1 MKKFRSSILMLAAL
15 LMAGA
20 AITSCTSEDVV
31 PDPQP
36 NDVQTYLLTIEA
48 EKGGDALTRA
58 LGYSGTSLVA
68 TWETTDE
75 VSVYNET
82 KGAWLTGT
90 LKPESAGAS
99 ATLSG
104 TLTGTVDVD
113 DILSLQYPAQTRN
126 YVGQDGTLATL
137 ASNYDYILGRAQV
150 ATISGDKITVNQ
162 VGGTP
167 GNIVFQN
174 QQAIVKFILY
184 MPDGTTP
191 FDATNV
197 TIDALNACGHS
208 RLIQNATI
216 DGTTTLGPII
226 TSPSATN
233 VIYAAL
239 STKADEALRYKIA
252 ANDGTDYYSYT
263 RSAVTFSNGKYYEI
277 GVRMQPD
284 ASYMP
289 LTIEATDDA
298 TTVTFDSKATG
309 PVTYRIDGGAA
320 NTIAAD
326 TEEDIVL
333 SAGQTVAFYGDN
345 ASYYTYMYGGS
356 SHISCDKDCYIYG
369 NVMSLIS
376 STNFASVTTLTGE
389 RTFNNLFETSDSKHL
404 LSHPTKDIVLSAT
417 TLTEYCY
424 ASMFKGCSGLTKAP
438 DLPATTL
445 ARYCYN
451 RIFSGCGFTTAP
463 ALPATTM
470 VEGCYMTMFE
480 QCKSL
485 TEAPVLHSTDLALT
499 CYSNMFH
506 TCTSLT
512 TAPDLPATTLA
523 EGCYNSMFY
532 NCSNLTV
539 APVLPATKLAKE
551 SYANMFCGCS
561 SLSLLTILATDVTAD
576 DCTTAM
582 LSGIAGAGTLYTPI
596 PDYWKLML
604 SSSWTVTTP

>member
-1 MKKFRSSILMLAAL
+1 MLATL

-20 AITSCTSEDVV
+20 AITSCTSDDVV

-36 NDVQTYLLTIEA
+36 NDEQTYLLTIVA
-48 EKGGDALTRA
+48 EKGSDVLTRA
-58 LGYSGTSLVA
+58 LGYSGTSLVS

-82 KGAWLTGT
+82 KGAWLTGM

-113 DILSLQYPAQTRN
+113 DILSLQYPAQTRD
-126 YVGQDGTLATL
+126 YVGQDGTLAKL
-137 ASNYDYILGRAQV
+137 ASDYDYILGRAQV

-167 GNIVFQN
+167 GNIIFQN

-197 TIDALNACGHS
+197 TIDALDGCGHS

-216 DGTTTLGPII
+216 DGTMTLGPII

-263 RSAVTFSNGKYYEI
+263 RSGVTFSNGKYYEI

-289 LTIEATDDA
+289 LTIEATVDA
-298 TTVTFDSKATG
+298 TTVTFENKATG
-309 PVTYRIDGGAA
+309 SVTYRIDGGAA
-320 NTIAAD
+320 NTISSNSS
-326 TEEDIVL
+326 EDIVL

-345 ASYYTYMYGGS
+345 ATYYNSGS

-376 STNFASVTTLTGE
+376 STDFASVTTLTGE
-389 RTFNNLFETSDSKHL
+389 KNFSQLFETSDSEHL
-404 LSHPTKDIVLSAT
+404 ISHPTKDIVLSAT
-417 TLTEYCY
+417 TLTERCY
-424 ASMFKGCSGLTKAP
+424 FRMFMGCSGLTKAP

-445 ARYCYN
+445 APYCYT

-480 QCKSL
+480 LCTSL

-523 EGCYNSMFY
+523 EGCYNSMFTG
-532 NCSNLTV
+532 CSSLTV
-539 APVLPATKLAKE
+539 VPVLPATKLAKE

-561 SLSLLTILATDVTAD
+561 SLSLLTILASDVTAD
-576 DCTTAM
+576 NCITAM
-582 LSGIAGAGTLYTPI
+582 LSGVSSAGTLYTPI
-596 PDYWKLML
+596 PDVWKPYLP
-604 SSSWTVTTP
+604 SWTVTTP

>member
-20 AITSCTSEDVV
+20 AITSCTSDDLV

-36 NDVQTYLLTIEA
+36 NDEQTYLLTIVA
-48 EKGGDALTRA
+48 EKGSDVLTRA
-58 LGYSGTSLVA
+58 LGYSGTSLVS

-113 DILSLQYPAQTRN
+113 DILRLQYPAQTRD
-126 YVGQDGTLATL
+126 YVGQDGTLANL

-184 MPDGTTP
+184 KPDGTTP

-216 DGTTTLGPII
+216 DGTMTLGPII

-252 ANDGTDYYSYT
+252 ATDGTDYYSYT

-298 TTVTFDSKATG
+298 TTVTFENKAAG

-320 NTIAAD
+320 NTISSNSS
-326 TEEDIVL
+326 EDIDL

-345 ASYYTYMYGGS
+345 ASYYTFSYGY

-376 STNFASVTTLTGE
+376 STDFASVTTLTGE
-389 RTFNNLFETSDSKHL
+389 KNFSNLFETSDSKHL

-417 TLTEYCY
+417 TLSDYCY

-445 ARYCYN
+445 APYCYN
-451 RIFSGCGFTTAP
+451 RTFSGCGFATAP

-485 TEAPVLHSTDLALT
+485 TEAPVLHSTDLATT

-512 TAPDLPATTLA
+512 TAPELPATTLA

-532 NCSNLTV
+532 NCTSLTV
-539 APVLPATKLAKE
+539 APVLPASKVLDQ
-551 SYANMFCGCS
+551 SYDGMFCGCTSLS
-561 SLSLLTILATDVTAD
+561 SLTVLATDLGSGVASFLPDVTYF
-576 DCTTAM
+576 
-582 LSGIAGAGTLYTPI
+582 TLITPI
-596 PDYWKLML
+596 PDVWKM
-604 SSSWTVTTP
+604 SVPSKWTVTTP

>member
-1 MKKFRSSILMLAAL
+1 MLAAL

-20 AITSCTSEDVV
+20 AITSCTSDDVV

-36 NDVQTYLLTIEA
+36 NDEQTYLLTILA
-48 EKGGDALTRA
+48 EKGSDVLTRA
-58 LGYSGTSLVA
+58 LGYSGTSLVS

-113 DILSLQYPAQTRN
+113 DILSLQYPAQTRD
-126 YVGQDGTLATL
+126 YVGQDGTLANL

-252 ANDGTDYYSYT
+252 ATDGTDYYSYT

-298 TTVTFDSKATG
+298 TTVTFENKAAG

-320 NTIAAD
+320 NTISSNSS
-326 TEEDIVL
+326 EDIDL

-345 ASYYTYMYGGS
+345 ASYYTFSYGY

-376 STNFASVTTLTGE
+376 STDFASVTTLTGE
-389 RTFNNLFETSDSKHL
+389 KNFSNLFETSDSKHL

-417 TLTEYCY
+417 TLSDYCY

-445 ARYCYN
+445 AQYCYN
-451 RIFSGCGFTTAP
+451 RTFSGCGFATAP

-485 TEAPVLHSTDLALT
+485 TEAPVLHSTDLATT

-512 TAPDLPATTLA
+512 TAPELPATTLA

-532 NCSNLTV
+532 NCTSLTV
-539 APVLPATKLAKE
+539 APVLPASKVLDQ
-551 SYANMFCGCS
+551 SYDGMFCGCTSLS
-561 SLSLLTILATDVTAD
+561 SLTVLATDLGSGVASFLPDVTYF
-576 DCTTAM
+576 
-582 LSGIAGAGTLYTPI
+582 TLITPI
-596 PDYWKLML
+596 PDVWKM
-604 SSSWTVTTP
+604 SVPSKWTVTTP

>member
-1 MKKFRSSILMLAAL
+1 MLAAL

-20 AITSCTSEDVV
+20 AITSCTSDDVV

-36 NDVQTYLLTIEA
+36 NDEQTYLLTILA
-48 EKGGDALTRA
+48 EKGSDVLTRA
-58 LGYSGTSLVA
+58 LGYSGTSLVS

-113 DILSLQYPAQTRN
+113 DILSLQYPAQTRD
-126 YVGQDGTLATL
+126 YVGQDGTLANL

-252 ANDGTDYYSYT
+252 ATDGTDYYSYT

-298 TTVTFDSKATG
+298 TTVTFENKAAG

-320 NTIAAD
+320 NTISSNSS
-326 TEEDIVL
+326 EDIDL

-345 ASYYTYMYGGS
+345 ASYYTFSYGY

-376 STNFASVTTLTGE
+376 STDFASVTTLTGE
-389 RTFNNLFETSDSKHL
+389 KNFSNLFETSDSKHL

-417 TLTEYCY
+417 TLSDYCY

-445 ARYCYN
+445 APYCYN
-451 RIFSGCGFTTAP
+451 RTFSGCGFATAP

-485 TEAPVLHSTDLALT
+485 TEAPVLHSTDLATT

-512 TAPDLPATTLA
+512 TAPELPATTLA

-532 NCSNLTV
+532 NCTSLTV
-539 APVLPATKLAKE
+539 APVLPASKVLDQ
-551 SYANMFCGCS
+551 SYDGMFCGCTSLS
-561 SLSLLTILATDVTAD
+561 SLTVLATDLGSGVASFLPDVTYF
-576 DCTTAM
+576 
-582 LSGIAGAGTLYTPI
+582 TLITPI
-596 PDYWKLML
+596 PDVWKM
-604 SSSWTVTTP
+604 SVPSKWTVTTP

>member
-20 AITSCTSEDVV
+20 AITSCTSDDVV

-36 NDVQTYLLTIEA
+36 NDEQTYLLTILA
-48 EKGGDALTRA
+48 EKGSDVLTRA
-58 LGYSGTSLVA
+58 LGYSGTSLVS

-113 DILSLQYPAQTRN
+113 DILSLQYPAQTRD
-126 YVGQDGTLATL
+126 YVGQDGTLANL

-252 ANDGTDYYSYT
+252 ATDGTDYYSYT

-298 TTVTFDSKATG
+298 TTVTFENKAAG

-320 NTIAAD
+320 NTISSNSS
-326 TEEDIVL
+326 EDIDL

-345 ASYYTYMYGGS
+345 ASYYTFSYGY

-376 STNFASVTTLTGE
+376 STDFASVTTLTGE
-389 RTFNNLFETSDSKHL
+389 KNFSNLFETSDSKHL

-417 TLTEYCY
+417 TLSDYCY

-445 ARYCYN
+445 APYCYN
-451 RIFSGCGFTTAP
+451 RTFSGCGFATAP

-485 TEAPVLHSTDLALT
+485 TEAPVLHSTDLATT

-512 TAPDLPATTLA
+512 TAPELPATTLA

-532 NCSNLTV
+532 NCTSLTV
-539 APVLPATKLAKE
+539 APVLPASKVLDQ
-551 SYANMFCGCS
+551 SYDGMFCGCTSLS
-561 SLSLLTILATDVTAD
+561 SLTVLATDLGSGVASFLPDVTYF
-576 DCTTAM
+576 
-582 LSGIAGAGTLYTPI
+582 TLITPI
-596 PDYWKLML
+596 PDVWKM
-604 SSSWTVTTP
+604 SVPSKWTVTTP

>member
-20 AITSCTSEDVV
+20 AITSCTSDDVV

-36 NDVQTYLLTIEA
+36 NDEQTYLLTIEA

-82 KGAWLTGT
+82 KAAWLTGT

-126 YVGQDGTLATL
+126 YVGQDGTLAKL

-167 GNIVFQN
+167 GNIIFQN

-191 FDATNV
+191 FDATNL

-252 ANDGTDYYSYT
+252 ATDGTDYYSYT
-263 RSAVTFSNGKYYEI
+263 RSDVTFSNGKYYEI

-289 LTIEATDDA
+289 LTLEATDDA
-298 TTVTFDSKATG
+298 TTVTFDNKAAG
-309 PVTYRIDGGAA
+309 SVTYRINGGAA
-320 NTIAAD
+320 NTISAG
-326 TEEDIVL
+326 TEKDIVL
-333 SAGQTVAFYGDN
+333 STGQTVAFYGDN
-345 ASYYTYMYGGS
+345 ATYYNSGS
-356 SHISCDKDCYIYG
+356 SHISCNKDCYIYG

-389 RTFNNLFETSDSKHL
+389 RTFDKLFETTNSAHL

-417 TLTEYCY
+417 TLTDHCY
-424 ASMFKGCSGLTKAP
+424 FRMFMGCSGLTKAP

-445 ARYCYN
+445 APYCYN

-480 QCKSL
+480 LCKSL
-485 TEAPVLHSTDLALT
+485 TEAPVLHSTDLALK
-499 CYSNMFH
+499 CYSDMFH

-523 EGCYNSMFY
+523 EGCYNNMFCG
-532 NCSNLTV
+532 CSSLTV
-539 APVLPATKLAKE
+539 VPVLPATKLAKE

-576 DCTTAM
+576 NCTTAM
-582 LSGIAGAGTLYTPI
+582 LSGIASTGTLYTPI
-596 PDYWKLML
+596 PDYWEPFLP
-604 SSSWTVTTP
+604 SWTITTP